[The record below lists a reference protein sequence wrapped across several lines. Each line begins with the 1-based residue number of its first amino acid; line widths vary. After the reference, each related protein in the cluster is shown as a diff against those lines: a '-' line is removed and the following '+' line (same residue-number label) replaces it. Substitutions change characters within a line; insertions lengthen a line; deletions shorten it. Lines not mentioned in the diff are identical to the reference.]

1 MRKFFFHSIKNV
13 FVNKKFEEEPKMK
26 KLLALA
32 LVLCMM
38 LSITAVAVADEKT
51 VITITWWGDTD
62 SSKAELMM
70 IDKFNAEHDDIEIKP
85 DIVPGDGYGDR
96 LLTSFSSGEGY
107 DIFASGEGDFY
118 KWVGAN
124 MPLNLNELIAAD
136 TEWNNEMNE
145 AIYNFGNIN
154 GSQYYLVR
162 DYNPLCLFYNKDVF
176 DHYGVAYPTA
186 DWTWDDAIKAA
197 KELTVPADKVF
208 GFNAQSWT
216 YAALTYFSSKGL
228 DIVNED
234 CTSVDGYLNSPEFA
248 AALTEYAGFSTGD
261 DRISPDAADQDTF
274 GGTSAMFIN
283 GKLAMTISGA
293 WDKGT
298 FENAGVNYGT
308 CVVPGNHKSYLCASA
323 FAISKNCKNP
333 EAAWEVIK
341 AMTGTECSELR
352 FQYTA
357 ALPTVDAL
365 LDAMRADYGEA
376 NQGILD
382 SLNYAIQPVGL
393 RGAMGNPAVAAF
405 DTAFERV
412 RFNDG
417 TVEEILADAVAEVAE
432 KMAE

>member
-1 MRKFFFHSIKNV
+1 
-13 FVNKKFEEEPKMK
+13 MK
-26 KLLALA
+26 KLLALT
-32 LVLCMM
+32 LVLCMA
-38 LSITAVAVADEKT
+38 LSIFAVASAEKT
-51 VITITWWGDTD
+51 VIRVTWWGDTD
-62 SSKAELMM
+62 SSTAEIKM
-70 IDKFNAEHDDIEIKP
+70 IEKFNAEHDDIEIQY

-124 MPLNLNELIAAD
+124 MPMSLNDMIAAD
-136 TEWNNEMNE
+136 TEWDNQMNE
-145 AIYNFGNIN
+145 AIYNFGNIG

-176 DHYGVAYPTA
+176 DRYGVAYPTA
-186 DWTWDDAIKAA
+186 DWTWDDAIAAA
-197 KELTVPADKVF
+197 KQLTVKNDSGAYECF

-234 CTSVDGYLNSPEFA
+234 CTSVEGYLNSPEFA

-283 GKLAMTISGA
+283 GNLAMTISGA

-308 CVVPGNHKSYLCASA
+308 EVVPGNHKSYLCASA
-323 FAISKNCKNP
+323 FAISSNCKHP
-333 EAAWEVIK
+333 EAAWEAIK
-341 AMTGTECSELR
+341 ALTGTECSELR

-357 ALPTVDAL
+357 ALPTVDSL
-365 LDAMRADYGEA
+365 LEAMKADYGEA
-376 NQGILD
+376 NQGILA

-417 TVEEILADAVAEVAE
+417 TVEDILSDAVAEVSE

>member
-1 MRKFFFHSIKNV
+1 
-13 FVNKKFEEEPKMK
+13 MK
-26 KLLALA
+26 KLLALT
-32 LVLCMM
+32 LVLCMA
-38 LSITAVAVADEKT
+38 LSIFAVASAEKT
-51 VITITWWGDTD
+51 VIRVTWWGDTD
-62 SSKAELMM
+62 SSTAEIKM
-70 IDKFNAEHDDIEIKP
+70 IEKFNAEHDDIEIQY

-124 MPLNLNELIAAD
+124 MPLSLNDMIAAD
-136 TEWNNEMNE
+136 TEWDNQMNE
-145 AIYNFGNIN
+145 AIYNFGNIGGN
-154 GSQYYLVR
+154 QYYLVR

-176 DHYGVAYPTA
+176 DRYNVAYPTA
-186 DWTWDDAIKAA
+186 DWTWDDAIAA
-197 KELTVPADKVF
+197 ARQLTVKGEDGSYESF

-234 CTSVDGYLNSPEFA
+234 CTSVEGYLNSPEFA

-283 GKLAMTISGA
+283 GNLAMTISGA

-308 CVVPGNHKSYLCASA
+308 EVVPGNHQSYLCASA
-323 FAISKNCKNP
+323 FAISSNCKNP
-333 EAAWEVIK
+333 GAAWEAIK
-341 AMTGTECSELR
+341 ALTGTECSELR

-357 ALPTVDAL
+357 ALPTVDSL
-365 LDAMRADYGEA
+365 LEAMKADYGEA
-376 NQGILD
+376 NQGILA

-393 RGAMGNPAVAAF
+393 RGAMGNPAVAAC

-417 TVEEILADAVAEVAE
+417 AVEDILNDAVAEVAE

>member
-1 MRKFFFHSIKNV
+1 
-13 FVNKKFEEEPKMK
+13 MK
-26 KLLALA
+26 KLLALT
-32 LVLCMM
+32 LVLCML
-38 LSITAVAVADEKT
+38 LSVAAVAAADEKT
-51 VITITWWGDTD
+51 VVTITWWGDTD
-62 SSKAELMM
+62 SSKAEILM
-70 IDKFNAEHDDIEIKP
+70 IEKFNAEHDDIEIKY

-118 KWVGAN
+118 KWVGAK
-124 MPLNLNELIAAD
+124 MPLSLNKLIAAD
-136 TEWNNEMNE
+136 TEWKNEMNE

-154 GSQYYLVR
+154 GDQYYLVR

-176 DHYGVAYPTA
+176 DRYGVAYPTN
-186 DWTWDDAIKAA
+186 DWTWDDAIAAA
-197 KELTVPADKVF
+197 KQLTVPADNTF
-208 GFNAQSWT
+208 GFNAQSWA

-234 CTSVDGYLNSPEFA
+234 CTAVDGYLNSPEFA
-248 AALTEYAGFSTGD
+248 AALAEYVGFSTGD
-261 DRISPDAADQDTF
+261 ERISPDAADQDTF

-308 CVVPGNHKSYLCASA
+308 CLVPGNHASYLCASA
-323 FAISKNCKNP
+323 FAINKNCKHP

-352 FQYTA
+352 FEYTA
-357 ALPTVDAL
+357 ALPTVDSL
-365 LDAMRADYGEA
+365 LDALRPDYGEA

-393 RGAMGNPAVAAF
+393 RGAMGNPAVTAF
-405 DTAFERV
+405 STAFERV
-412 RFNDG
+412 QFNDG
-417 TVEEILADAVAEVAE
+417 TVEEILADAVAEVADA
-432 KMAE
+432 MAE

>member
-1 MRKFFFHSIKNV
+1 
-13 FVNKKFEEEPKMK
+13 MK
-26 KLLALA
+26 KLLALTLA
-32 LVLCMM
+32 LCMVLGM
-38 LSITAVAVADEKT
+38 ASVAAADKT

-70 IDKFNAEHDDIEIKP
+70 VDKFNAEHDDIEIKA

-124 MPLNLNELIAAD
+124 MPLSLNELIAAD
-136 TEWNNEMNE
+136 TGWNNEMNE

-154 GSQYYLVR
+154 GDQYYLVR

-176 DHYGVAYPTA
+176 DRYGVAYPTS
-186 DWTWDDAIKAA
+186 DWTWEDAIEAA
-197 KELTVPADKVF
+197 KKMTVKGEDGKYECF
-208 GFNAQSWT
+208 GFNAASWT
-216 YAALTYFSSKGL
+216 YSALTYFSSKGL

-234 CTSVDGYLNSPEFA
+234 CTAVDGYLNSPEFA
-248 AALTEYAGFSTGD
+248 AALEEYVGFSTGD
-261 DRISPDAADQDTF
+261 DRISPAAADQDTF

-283 GKLAMTISGA
+283 GNLAMTISGA

-308 CVVPGNHKSYLCASA
+308 AVVPGNHDSYLCASA
-323 FAISKNCKNP
+323 FAISRNCKNP
-333 EAAWEVIK
+333 EAAWEVMK

-352 FQYTA
+352 YEYTA

-365 LDAMRADYGEA
+365 LDALRENFGEA

-382 SLNYAIQPVGL
+382 SLAYAIQPVGL
-393 RGAMGNPAVAAF
+393 RGAIGNPAVSAF
-405 DTAFERV
+405 ATAFERIQ
-412 RFNDG
+412 FNDG
-417 TVEEILADAVAEVAE
+417 TVQEILNDAVAEVAE
-432 KMAE
+432 AMED